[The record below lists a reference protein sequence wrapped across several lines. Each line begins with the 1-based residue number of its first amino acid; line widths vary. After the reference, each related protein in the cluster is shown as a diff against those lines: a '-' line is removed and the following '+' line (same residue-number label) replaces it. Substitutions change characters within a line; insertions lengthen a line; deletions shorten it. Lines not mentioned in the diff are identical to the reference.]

1 MRTMRRVLLLTNELN
16 PSIDEPLPGRAYMGC
31 DLVERP
37 NCLLQVRVFKL
48 RSLSRDTTSPL
59 LGSELL
65 SDQSSVFWDG

>member
-37 NCLLQVRVFKL
+37 NCLLQVQNCFQISRV
-48 RSLSRDTTSPL
+48 
-59 LGSELL
+59 
-65 SDQSSVFWDG
+65 SSGTGHQTAAKSIQL